1 MTGCSSALST
11 ASSMFPV
18 VVDERDLKPWSFF
31 FSLVR
36 ASDMRLRLSVLDSGT
51 NILATNFSAWKTT
64 VQTNPCMKH
73 TLTVK
78 PQLTATSLQRP
89 LINCVTYNLN
99 PNMSIFQ
106 ERNAALHKRKQ
117 VSYNGRVPLSPG
129 WTLWRGL
136 TKTSNNC

>member
-1 MTGCSSALST
+1 
-11 ASSMFPV
+11 MFPV

-73 TLTVK
+73 KITVK

-99 PNMSIFQ
+99 ANMSIFQ
-106 ERNAALHKRKQ
+106 EKMLHSTKENRCHVTHIYPHNGHLPTTAASLCPQ
-117 VSYNGRVPLSPG
+117 GGRCG
-129 WTLWRGL
+129 EA
-136 TKTSNNC
+136 